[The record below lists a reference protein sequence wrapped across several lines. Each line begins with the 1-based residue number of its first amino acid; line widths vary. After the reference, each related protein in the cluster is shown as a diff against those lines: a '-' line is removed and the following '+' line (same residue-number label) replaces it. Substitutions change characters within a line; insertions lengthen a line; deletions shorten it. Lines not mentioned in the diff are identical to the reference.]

1 MSQSK
6 LELGVFMPNCS
17 NMPSIST
24 HAVVADQWHYAT
36 NERIALLAEQLGF
49 QCLFPVSR
57 WRGFG
62 GESNFLG
69 TSLETNTWAAA
80 LLRATQRI
88 QVFSTVHVPLFHPV
102 VMAKIGATLAHMS
115 GDRWGLNVVSG
126 WSERE
131 FGMMGIPLAEHGR
144 RYERT
149 GAFVDILRK
158 LWDPTAPPL
167 NHQSDWYSITEGVS
181 LPRPG
186 RMPQIANA
194 GVSADARAMTARYCD
209 WCFMTGA
216 SIDALPALV
225 SAVHSDAAVHQ
236 RQVRTAIF
244 PFPIWR
250 ASIAEAEDELA
261 RIIEHKD
268 SEATAN
274 WLRDIGA
281 GSGSFDT
288 FTENM
293 LAASG
298 GGLSLV
304 GTAESVAEQLQA
316 IHSAGVDAVMLTFQD
331 YERDLQRFGDDILPL
346 LHRMQIVDTQ
356 GAQHHAS

>member
-1 MSQSK
+1 MASSEK
-6 LELGVFMPNCS
+6 LQLGVFMPNCS

-24 HAVVADQWHYAT
+24 HAVVADQWHYEN
-36 NERIALLAEQLGF
+36 NERIALLAERLGF
-49 QCLFPVSR
+49 RYLFPVSR

-62 GESNFLG
+62 GTTNFLG

-80 LLRATQRI
+80 LLRATRSI
-88 QVFSTVHVPLFHPV
+88 RVFSTVHVPLFHPV

-131 FGMMGIPLAEHGR
+131 FGMMGITLAEHSR

-158 LWDPTAPPL
+158 LWDPGQAPLDHHSEWYTITA
-167 NHQSDWYSITEGVS
+167 GVS
-181 LPRPG
+181 LPRPA
-186 RMPQIANA
+186 RMPEIANA
-194 GVSADARAMTARYCD
+194 GVSADARAMTAEYCD
-209 WCFMTGA
+209 WSFMSGA
-216 SIDALPALV
+216 SIEALPALV
-225 SAVHSDAAVHQ
+225 NLVHADAERFQ
-236 RQVRTAIF
+236 RKVRTAIF
-244 PFPIWR
+244 PFPLWR
-250 ASIAEAEDELA
+250 DSVSQAEDELA
-261 RIIEHKD
+261 RIIDHKD
-268 SEATAN
+268 AEATGN

-298 GGLSLV
+298 GGLNLI
-304 GTAESVAEQLQA
+304 GTAEDVAEQLQA
-316 IHSAGVDAVMLTFQD
+316 VHRSGVNAVMLTFQD
-331 YERDLQRFGDDILPL
+331 YERDLQRFATDILPL
-346 LHRMQIVDTQ
+346 LKRMQIVDTSE
-356 GAQHHAS
+356 A